1 MALSYPPFKTKVVE
15 PIAVTSRSERQEVLV
30 KAAYNMFRIP
40 SDKVGIDLLT
50 DSGTGAMSA
59 AQWGRLF
66 EGDEAYAGATS
77 FRRFRD
83 TVRNITGMEFVLPV
97 HQGRAGERIVFEALV
112 KKGDIVP
119 SNTAFDTTRGNLERN
134 GAVAVDIPSP
144 SAKNI
149 DADVTEAPFKG
160 DIDLDKLEKLLV
172 EHKGHVPMV
181 ILTITDNAGGGQPLQ
196 PSNAR
201 AAKAICQKH
210 GVPLWFDCARFAENA
225 GLVIERDP
233 ESRGK
238 TPLQVAQEIFALGDG
253 ALMSSKKDAIANM
266 GGFVACRDEKLF
278 DRLSEICIATE
289 GFVSYGGL
297 AGRDLEALAQGLNEA
312 LDPAYLEYRLG
323 QTRYLHTKLKKL
335 GVPVLSPAGGHAVFV
350 DAGRMLPHIPAYQ
363 FPGQTLCCEL
373 YLEGG
378 IRPVEIGSLM
388 FGGGASVHEGGRE
401 LVRLA
406 IPRRVYETAHL
417 DFVAEAC
424 AAIQGRAKE
433 LKGFEIVEGS
443 GPLRH
448 FVAKLRPV
456 K

>member
-1 MALSYPPFKTKVVE
+1 MALPYPPFKTKVVE

-40 SDKVGIDLLT
+40 ADKVGIDLLT

-59 AQWGRLF
+59 AQWGRAF
-66 EGDEAYAGATS
+66 EGDESYAGATS

-83 TVRNITGMEFVLPV
+83 TVRTITGMEFVLPV

-112 KKGDIVP
+112 KKGDVVP

-134 GAVAVDIPSP
+134 GAVAIDIPHR
-144 SAKNI
+144 SA
-149 DADVTEAPFKG
+149 ADLDSDAPFKG
-160 DIDLDKLEKLLV
+160 DIDLDRLEKLLV
-172 EHKGHVPMV
+172 EHEGHVPMV
-181 ILTITDNAGGGQPLQ
+181 ILTITNNAGGGQPMQ

-201 AAKAICQKH
+201 AAKAICEKH
-210 GVPLWFDCARFAENA
+210 GVPVWIDCARFAENA

-238 TPLQVAQEIFALGDG
+238 TPLQVAQEIFALADG
-253 ALMSSKKDAIANM
+253 AMMSSKKDAISNM
-266 GGFVACRDEKLF
+266 GGFVSVRSEKLF
-278 DRLSEICIATE
+278 DKLSEICIATE

-297 AGRDLEALAQGLNEA
+297 AGRDLECLAVGLMEA
-312 LDPAYLEYRLG
+312 LDPAYLDYRLG
-323 QTRYLHTKLKKL
+323 QARHLHARLKKA
-335 GVPVLSPAGGHAVFV
+335 GVPVVSPSGGHAVFV
-350 DAGRMLPHIPAYQ
+350 DAGRMLPHIPAHR
-363 FPGQTLCCEL
+363 FPGQALACEL

-378 IRPVEIGSLM
+378 IRPVEIGSMM
-388 FGGGASVHEGGRE
+388 FGGGESVHEGGRE

-417 DFVAEAC
+417 DYVADVC
-424 AAIQGRAKE
+424 ASILKRAAE
-433 LKGFEIVEGS
+433 LPGYEIIEGS

-456 K
+456 R

>member
-1 MALSYPPFKTKVVE
+1 MALPYPPFKNKVIE
-15 PIAVTSRSERQEVLV
+15 PIAVTSRSERQEVLA

-50 DSGTGAMSA
+50 DSGTNAMSA
-59 AQWGRLF
+59 AQWGRMF

-77 FRRFRD
+77 FRRFRE
-83 TVRNITGMEFVLPV
+83 TVRTITGMEFVLPV
-97 HQGRAGERIVFEALV
+97 HQGRAAERIVFEALV

-134 GAVAVDIPSP
+134 GAIALDIPHA
-144 SAKNI
+144 SAR
-149 DADVTEAPFKG
+149 DLDSDAPFKG
-160 DIDLDKLEKLLV
+160 DIDLERLEKCLV

-181 ILTITDNAGGGQPLQ
+181 ILTITNNAGGGQPMQ
-196 PSNAR
+196 PANAR
-201 AAKAICQKH
+201 AAKAICDKH
-210 GVPLWFDCARFAENA
+210 GVPVWIDAARFAENA

-233 ESRGK
+233 ESKGK
-238 TPLQVAQEIFALGDG
+238 TPLQVAQEIFALADG
-253 ALMSSKKDAIANM
+253 VMMSSKKDAIANM
-266 GGFVACRDEKLF
+266 GGFAAVRDEKLF
-278 DRLSEICIATE
+278 DQLSGICIATE

-297 AGRDLEALAQGLNEA
+297 NGRDLEALAVGLMEA
-312 LDPAYLEYRLG
+312 LEPSYLDYRIG
-323 QTRYLHTKLKKL
+323 QTRYLHNRLKQL
-335 GVPVLSPAGGHAVFV
+335 GVPVVCPSGGHAVFV
-350 DAGRMLPHIPAYQ
+350 DAGRMLPHLPASR
-363 FPGQTLCCEL
+363 FPGQALCCEL

-388 FGGGASVHEGGRE
+388 FAGGESVHEGGRE

-417 DFVAEAC
+417 DYVAQVC
-424 AAIQGRAKE
+424 ASIMKRAGE
-433 LKGFEIVEGS
+433 LPGYEILEGS

-456 K
+456 R